1 MRTRARSEAK
11 TRSGSAGGGE
21 KFLIC
26 SGSPSPLFPNESFVT
41 GDTLCSP
48 AAAFFK
54 SWTLCRLLPTTVE
67 GFSASFFFAGF
78 PFIFVTRK
86 LKTGRKNL
94 SSSCAQCTYVPVRI
108 VFPLPQPS
116 FLLISGCPFLTAVK
130 NSRADQ
136 VGSADRGMGADQEG
150 RPFSAGTLGFLLDRE
165 ESLSISWYS
174 DCSHKEEGFAK
185 KDRRKKMPRQQTRA
199 RMRVE
204 PIARKVG
211 FLENYVGKKVRSF
224 VHPLGALSHCLQ
236 LWPANVSLHV
246 SLLSS

>member
-1 MRTRARSEAK
+1 MSRSRA
-11 TRSGSAGGGE
+11 
-21 KFLIC
+21 LY
-26 SGSPSPLFPNESFVT
+26 
-41 GDTLCSP
+41 
-48 AAAFFK
+48 
-54 SWTLCRLLPTTVE
+54 
-67 GFSASFFFAGF
+67 
-78 PFIFVTRK
+78 
-86 LKTGRKNL
+86 
-94 SSSCAQCTYVPVRI
+94 TYVPVRI

-224 VHPLGALSHCLQ
+224 VDPLGALSHCLQ
-236 LWPANVSLHV
+236 LWPANVCLPPVLLTIPKECSGEALLPSLV
-246 SLLSS
+246 YGKGGGYKIFAVDPDSVFLQPFPPPL